1 MSRRRSGYHRTS
13 RRPQPGSRCLW
24 PGCGVPCKP
33 SRIMDPPHWTRIP
46 RRLRD
51 AYITARAEG
60 ADTIACRKALAALVD
75 EARRQETAMQ
85 EAGAA

>member
-24 PGCGVPCKP
+24 PGCGVPCKAG
-33 SRIMDPPHWTRIP
+33 RIMDPPHWQRIP

-51 AYITARAEG
+51 AYITARADD
-60 ADTIACRKALAALVD
+60 ADSPATRKALAAIVD
-75 EARRQETAMQ
+75 EARRQDLESQ